1 MSKKIVLM
9 LLIGIV
15 SMALH
20 AQITTSGMNG
30 LVTGGGD
37 WGYGT
42 SRAFA
47 LGNHL
52 RSHYQRGWTIQPPR
66 YAYRRAVQ
74 SGGVVHRLQNND
86 V

>member
-30 LVTGGGD
+30 LVTGGGEPMI
-37 WGYGT
+37 GATVQAVHLPSGTTYGAIT
-42 SRAFA
+42 NVD
-47 LGNHL
+47 G
-52 RSHYQRGWTIQPPR
+52 
-66 YAYRRAVQ
+66 
-74 SGGVVHRLQNND
+74 
-86 V
+86 